1 MKCKFIYNNRV
12 FESEADLDE
21 YLIVTTALKPSLG
34 DIVFKN
40 WSKQQLSTYDKI
52 QSSEKAVEEAIKRGE
67 IKTSEEQGEPEDMDG
82 IKGNG
87 RTVDSNGE

>member
-40 WSKQQLSTYDKI
+40 WSKQ
-52 QSSEKAVEEAIKRGE
+52 
-67 IKTSEEQGEPEDMDG
+67 
-82 IKGNG
+82 
-87 RTVDSNGE
+87 